1 LAKNTRFGKVAAVTA
16 AEALCALLHFFC
28 RIRSNLTAP
37 PSRFG
42 GAAVRSWG
50 APVLEQ
56 VSVAH
61 VFPRG
66 EDVDGRDKHGYDGE
80 RGSTPAEWDRNLA
93 VTSDNASPARR
104 IAHE

>member
-1 LAKNTRFGKVAAVTA
+1 MPRWGDYQRPNLTA
-16 AEALCALLHFFC
+16 EGHCHIGQEYA
-28 RIRSNLTAP
+28 IRKGRGCGSNLTAP

-42 GAAVRSWG
+42 GAAVCGWG

-80 RGSTPAEWDRNLA
+80 RGSRQRDI
-93 VTSDNASPARR
+93 
-104 IAHE
+104 IACMIERER